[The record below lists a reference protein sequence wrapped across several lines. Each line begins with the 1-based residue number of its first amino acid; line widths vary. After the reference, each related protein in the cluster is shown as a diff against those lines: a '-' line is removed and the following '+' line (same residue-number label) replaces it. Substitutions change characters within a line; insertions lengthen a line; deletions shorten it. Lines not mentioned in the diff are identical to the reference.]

1 MRPLWFAAD
10 VEPEKTTMNNSTRSP
25 SALREF
31 LASEAAGGIILMV
44 VAVLA
49 MIIANGPFAE
59 TYFHI
64 LHAQTGPELSD
75 KFGPMTVHLWINDA
89 LMAVFFLL
97 VGLEIKREFVDG
109 RLVTWQQRRLPF
121 LAALG
126 GMIMP
131 ALVFLTVTSG
141 SPRLSQGWAI
151 PAATD
156 IAFAIGV
163 MALLGS
169 RVPTALK
176 LFLTTVAIVDDMG
189 AVVIIALAYTAS
201 IKGIALLAAA
211 IIFGAMMAMNR
222 AGVRHLAPYL
232 AGFTLLWYAVLVSGV
247 HATIAGVLAAFT
259 VPVVATPGQP
269 DSPDSPLHRLEHI
282 LHPWS
287 AFLVVPLFGFANAGI
302 SLRGFGLESLLEPL
316 PLAIAAG
323 LFVGK
328 QVGIF
333 ASIWL
338 AVKLGIAQRPRG
350 STWVQV
356 YGLAVLCGI
365 GFTMSLFI
373 GMLAFA
379 ITPELIEEAKLGVM
393 SGSLLSGLLGYL
405 ILRFAKPS
413 ADAKASEAQIEREI
427 CEDGDVV
434 AIESH
439 SRING
444 RD

>member
-1 MRPLWFAAD
+1 MNHRPR
-10 VEPEKTTMNNSTRSP
+10 TQ

-31 LASEAAGGIILMV
+31 LASEAAGGVILMI

-49 MIIANGPFAE
+49 MIVANSSLSEA
-59 TYFHI
+59 YFHL
-64 LHAQTGPELSD
+64 LHAQTGPVLSD
-75 KFGPMTVHLWINDA
+75 KLGPMTVHLWINDA

-109 RLVTWQQRRLPF
+109 RLVTWHQRRLPF
-121 LAALG
+121 IAALG
-126 GMIMP
+126 GMAVP
-131 ALVFLTVTSG
+131 AAAFLAVTAG
-141 SPRLSQGWAI
+141 SRDLAQGWAI

-201 IKGIALLAAA
+201 IKGSALLAAA
-211 IIFGAMMAMNR
+211 AIFGAMMAMNR

-232 AGFTLLWYAVLVSGV
+232 AGFVLLWFAVLVSGV

-259 VPVVATPGQP
+259 VPVVATPGRP
-269 DSPDSPLHRLEHI
+269 DSPDSPLHKLEHA

-287 AFLVVPLFGFANAGI
+287 AFLIVPLFGFANAGI
-302 SLRGFGLESLLEPL
+302 SLSGFGIGTLVEPL

-328 QVGIF
+328 QLGIF
-333 ASIWL
+333 SSIWL
-338 AVKLGIAQRPRG
+338 SVKLGFAQRPRG

-356 YGLAVLCGI
+356 YGLSVLCGI

-379 ITPELIEEAKLGVM
+379 SSPALIEEAKLGVM

-413 ADAKASEAQIEREI
+413 ADAIASEAAIEREI
-427 CEDGDVV
+427 AADGDVL
-434 AIESH
+434 AIEAKAPE
-439 SRING
+439 
-444 RD
+444 